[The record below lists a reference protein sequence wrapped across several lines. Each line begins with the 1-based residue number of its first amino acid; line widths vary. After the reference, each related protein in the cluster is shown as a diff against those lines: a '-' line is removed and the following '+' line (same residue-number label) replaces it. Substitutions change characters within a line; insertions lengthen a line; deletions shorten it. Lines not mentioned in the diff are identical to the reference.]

1 MKLFFLFASCR
12 CFMKKDT
19 LKSWKSPA
27 LTKGTCTF
35 LFSVCVWLCVYSWI
49 GHGECVEG
57 RLCHVGSGIE
67 LSALIYITRLPICIS
82 MGSLLPISFRLD
94 IIHCCGHLF
103 LLFLWSF
110 AFFIVLSHLTS
121 RLSPGPLPHPC
132 PDFSDH
138 MLPLVNALPILLVL
152 WQVPQA
158 WMMVLQLHLV
168 ANG

>member
-1 MKLFFLFASCR
+1 MKLFFLFASCQY
-12 CFMKKDT
+12 FMKKDT

-27 LTKGTCTF
+27 LTKGTFTF

-67 LSALIYITRLPICIS
+67 LSAFIYITRLPICIS
-82 MGSLLPISFRLD
+82 VGSLLPISFRLD

-103 LLFLWSF
+103 LLLLWSF

-121 RLSPGPLPHPC
+121 RSFSWAIASPLPWLLRSHGSPC
-132 PDFSDH
+132 ECSPYPSG
-138 MLPLVNALPILLVL
+138 ALASPPGLDDG
-152 WQVPQA
+152 PA
-158 WMMVLQLHLV
+158 
-168 ANG
+168 APSSG